1 MSVIETMVA
10 QATAGA
16 APTFVLT
23 ADEAKM
29 AGSALSISGKAS
41 KAARDFGLAVFKR
54 TNGLVAFWDSSSDAY
69 AAFNAAV
76 TALAPKDHTNVR
88 MVTKS
93 ARDAAKEAYDIATKP
108 ALNAARI
115 KAEQADETFAKAKE
129 KLDQLKAEKA
139 ATADPVQKARLGV
152 HIAKAEKV
160 RDTAKADAKEAV
172 AAFTLAKAEANPK
185 PAKAI
190 DYPAMVAEGVAMIH
204 EGMAHIP
211 DDSFNKV
218 MHRAIDD
225 LIRAALACE
234 WIKSN

>member
-1 MSVIETMVA
+1 MVA
-10 QATAGA
+10 QATAA
-16 APTFVLT
+16 ASSFVLT

-29 AGSALSISGKAS
+29 ATGALAISGKAS

-54 TNGLVAFWDSSSDAY
+54 TGGLVHFWDSSSEAY
-69 AAFNAAV
+69 SAFNAAV

-93 ARDAAKEAYDIATKP
+93 ARDAAKEAFDIQTKP
-108 ALNAARI
+108 ELNAARI
-115 KAEQADETFAKAKE
+115 KAEAADETFAKAKE
-129 KLDQLKAEKA
+129 KVDQLKAEKA

-160 RDTAKADAKEAV
+160 RDTAKSDAKEAV

-185 PAKAI
+185 PAKAV
-190 DYPAMVAEGVAMIH
+190 DYAAMVAEGVAMIH